1 MKKIVL
7 TYFSAFLVLS
17 AMAQYPD
24 LSQYTISGIATTTF
38 KYDCFLSSSCES
50 KRQKR
55 VTEVPPW
62 IVGGGWRSYFFVDG
76 RESNIWSSPKSLI
89 DNSVI
94 DLKNDAVGPFRAMYP
109 HINDYQFTTYP
120 YSNNWKRNYAGF
132 YSAHYF
138 GHPVQGTITLGF
150 MHGENKNEVLSGSCT
165 SGTYVQNTM
174 RPAVTKDC
182 NDGDTYSGPGK
193 SDGWDAYHSILS
205 AAWIPNNQNN
215 NWGQGYFS
223 NDIGPICWP
232 NNGYVTSTGIKT
244 TTGFRH
250 PSSIIVGDYLY
261 IFIMQGGS
269 YEGLI
274 TETEGR
280 KGGVKLIRV
289 LKTESL
295 DPSKYEIFYKDEL
308 GNVFWNPSLPAG
320 FNKDYMLSF
329 VSTPGPKS
337 TGILEDYS
345 DISDVVRFSVA
356 KVKNKNYYVGL
367 EQYRLWAAPS
377 VYKLALR
384 YSTDLMNWTDRYDIY
399 TANSWA
405 EGKLNYPVL
414 LDKYGWSNTDV
425 DEDDFYVVG
434 TEHGPIDHVNKLHV
448 YKYIPPPQD
457 PPVEC
462 PPGVFC
468 PTEKIDGAAMP
479 VDASKANIENRMRST
494 IVTENKHA
502 VYPNPTN
509 GIFYV
514 TFPQQSKLK
523 SVRIF
528 DQDSRVLYSKTISE
542 SFGNLNGSQ
551 KLDISSFQKGV
562 YFVELVFHNE
572 RRISKI
578 VKL

>member
-1 MKKIVL
+1 MKKFVL
-7 TYFSAFLVLS
+7 TCFSAFVVLS

-38 KYDCFLSSSCES
+38 KYDCFLNSSCES

-76 RESNIWSSPKSLI
+76 RESHIWSSPKSLI

-150 MHGENKNEVLSGSCT
+150 MHGENKNEVLSGSCA

-174 RPAVTKDC
+174 RPAITKDC

-295 DPSKYEIFYKDEL
+295 DPSKYEIFYRDEM

-345 DISDVVRFSVA
+345 TISDVVRFSVA

-384 YSTDLMNWTDRYDIY
+384 FSTDLINWTDRYDIY
-399 TANSWA
+399 SVDGWA
-405 EGKLNYPVL
+405 AGKLNYPVL

-425 DEDDFYVVG
+425 DEDDFYVIG
-434 TEHGPIDHVNKLHV
+434 TEHGPIDHVNKLHI
-448 YKYIPPPQD
+448 YKYIPPPNPD
-457 PPVEC
+457 PPTEC
-462 PPGVFC
+462 PPNELC
-468 PTEKIDGAAMP
+468 P
-479 VDASKANIENRMRST
+479 VDFVNASAKSNEENDK
-494 IVTENKHA
+494 IGENDLESKVN
-502 VYPNPTN
+502 VYPNPTS
-509 GIFYV
+509 GLFYISWS
-514 TFPQQSKLK
+514 PQSKLQ
-523 SVRIF
+523 SIRIF
-528 DQDSRVLYSKTISE
+528 DQNSRLLRTQTVNE
-542 SFGNLNGSQ
+542 SFGKSGMSKQ
-551 KLDISSFQKGV
+551 IDISSLGKGIYFIELLFQK
-562 YFVELVFHNE
+562 E
-572 RRISKI
+572 RRTFKVIKI
-578 VKL
+578 